1 MTYSEYGIDND
12 ALIAAYKKIKLKN
25 SDSSKIN
32 FLNTKLK
39 NIQYY
44 RILFLDQNDSQIY
57 F

>member
-44 RILFLDQNDSQIY
+44 RILFLD
-57 F
+57 